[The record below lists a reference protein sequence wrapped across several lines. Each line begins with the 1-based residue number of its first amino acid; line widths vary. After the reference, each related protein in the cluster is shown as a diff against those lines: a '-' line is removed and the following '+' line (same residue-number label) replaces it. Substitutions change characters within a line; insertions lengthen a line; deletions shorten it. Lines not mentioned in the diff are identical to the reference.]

1 MALSLKTK
9 IMSRVQLQLIIYFV
23 ISCLLMTKLSEK
35 KVNSLNACNLPVE
48 NTLSISWH
56 GKPVSVVWKVAAR
69 KEIIRTKFTCAL

>member
-1 MALSLKTK
+1 
-9 IMSRVQLQLIIYFV
+9 
-23 ISCLLMTKLSEK
+23 MTKLSEK

-69 KEIIRTKFTCAL
+69 KEIIGTKFTCAL